1 MEQGRLFL
9 AIAISIG
16 VFLLWELVF
25 VDRKAV
31 QQPEEALPKAKIV
44 EQKTKTETPFIK
56 ASDAVIPDQVLLKK
70 DDVVGASELPRTI
83 TINSPLYSVQISEKG
98 AVFKSF
104 VLKDYREEVEKGA
117 PFKEL
122 ISKDLSG
129 GTLRSGFAG
138 NRLPGMQDARFQA
151 AAEGETVDIF
161 GKSEEISFSW
171 ASPHGITVEKR
182 FHFSPETHVIG
193 LTILIKNGS
202 NQTFQDSLVLSL
214 VNTTPEK
221 TRTYGFEGP
230 SALINNKLEQIKV
243 KKIKDK
249 SEYTGKIGWIAIED
263 RYFMSAIIPKTSLE
277 ARMRLVLNPDN
288 LLENQ
293 LVQPPSMVAPGT
305 QQVYQFN
312 LFWGPKSLKLLSK
325 LGDDLDKA
333 IYFGWFDIIA
343 KPCLWFM
350 NFIYG
355 FIPNYGVAIII
366 LTIFTKVLLWPLG
379 SKSYKSMNEMKKVQP
394 LMAEIRE
401 KYKDDK
407 KKMNA
412 EIMGLYKIY
421 KINPMGG
428 CLPMIVQIPV
438 FFALYRMLYE
448 AIELRHA
455 PFLLWINDLSAPD
468 RLFRFDFSIPF
479 MQPPYGIPVLTLV
492 MGATMLLQQKMSPP
506 PGDPAQAKMMMF
518 MPIIFTFI
526 FINFSSG
533 LVLYWLINNILSIGQ
548 QYYIS
553 KKKA

>member
-9 AIAISIG
+9 AIALSIV
-16 VFLLWELVF
+16 VFLLWEFVF
-25 VDRKAV
+25 VDRKAI
-31 QQPEEALPKAKIV
+31 QKPEEDLRKPTIT
-44 EQKTKTETPFIK
+44 EQETTKETPLIK
-56 ASDAVIPDQVLLKK
+56 ESDTVIQDQRLLKK
-70 DDVVGASELPRTI
+70 DDDTGTPELPRTI
-83 TINSPLYSVQISEKG
+83 TVNSPLYKVQISEKG

-104 VLKDYREEVEKGA
+104 LLKDYRERVENDA

-122 ISKDLSG
+122 ISKDLFG
-129 GTLRSGFAG
+129 GTLRTSFAD
-138 NRLPGMQDARFQA
+138 NRLPGIEDARFKSSV
-151 AAEGETVDIF
+151 EDKTVDIS

-171 ASPHGITVEKR
+171 ASPQGITVEKR
-182 FHFSPETHVIG
+182 FHFSPETYVIG
-193 LTILIKNGS
+193 LNILVKNGS
-202 NQTFQDSLVLSL
+202 NQTFKDSLVLSL
-214 VNTTPEK
+214 ASTTPEK

-230 SALINNKLEQIKV
+230 SALINNKLEQIKL
-243 KKIKDK
+243 KKIKEK

-263 RYFMSAIIPKTSLE
+263 RYFMSGIISKNTLE

-288 LLENQ
+288 ILKNQ
-293 LVQPPSMVAPGT
+293 LIQPPSVVQAGT
-305 QQVYQFN
+305 QHIYQYS
-312 LFWGPKSLKLLSK
+312 LFWGPKSMKLLSK
-325 LGDDLDKA
+325 LDGDLAKA

-401 KYKDDK
+401 KYKGDK
-407 KKMNA
+407 KKMNE

-455 PFLLWINDLSAPD
+455 PFFLWIDDLSAPD

-533 LVLYWLINNILSIGQ
+533 LVLYWLVNNILSIGQ

-553 KKKA
+553 KKKT

>member
-31 QQPEEALPKAKIV
+31 QQPEEELPKAKIA
-44 EQKTKTETPFIK
+44 EQKTTKETPFIK

-70 DDVVGASELPRTI
+70 DDIVGVPELPRTI
-83 TINSPLYSVQISEKG
+83 TINSPLYRVQISEKG

-104 VLKDYREEVEKGA
+104 VLKDYRAKVEKDA

-122 ISKDLSG
+122 ISKDLSR
-129 GTLRSGFAG
+129 GTLRTGFAG
-138 NRLPGMQDARFQA
+138 NRLPGMKDARFQA
-151 AAEGETVDIF
+151 VAEAETVDIF

-182 FHFSPETHVIG
+182 FHFSAETYLIG
-193 LTILIKNGS
+193 LTVVIKNGS

-214 VNTTPEK
+214 ANTTPEK

-249 SEYTGKIGWIAIED
+249 SEYIGKIGWIAIED

-288 LLENQ
+288 ILENQ
-293 LVQPPSMVAPGT
+293 LVQPPSVVEPGT
-305 QQVYQFN
+305 QQISHYN
-312 LFWGPKSLKLLSK
+312 LYWGPKSLKLLSK
-325 LGDDLDKA
+325 LGGDLDKA
-333 IYFGWFDIIA
+333 IYFGWFDFIA

-407 KKMNA
+407 KKMNE

-533 LVLYWLINNILSIGQ
+533 LVLYWLINNVLSIGQ

>member
-31 QQPEEALPKAKIV
+31 QQPEEELPKAKIA
-44 EQKTKTETPFIK
+44 EQKTTTETPFIK

-70 DDVVGASELPRTI
+70 DDIVGVSELPRTI
-83 TINSPLYSVQISEKG
+83 TINSPLYRVQISEKG

-104 VLKDYREEVEKGA
+104 VLKDYRAKVEKDA

-129 GTLRSGFAG
+129 GTLRTGFAG
-138 NRLPGMQDARFQA
+138 NRLPGMKDARFQA

-182 FHFSPETHVIG
+182 FHFSAETYLIG
-193 LTILIKNGS
+193 LTVVIKNGS

-214 VNTTPEK
+214 ANTTPEK

-249 SEYTGKIGWIAIED
+249 SEYIGKIGWIAIED

-288 LLENQ
+288 ILENQ
-293 LVQPPSMVAPGT
+293 LVQPPSVVEPGT
-305 QQVYQFN
+305 QQISHYN
-312 LFWGPKSLKLLSK
+312 LYWGPKSLKLLSK

-407 KKMNA
+407 KKMNT

-468 RLFRFDFSIPF
+468 RLFRFDFSVPF

-533 LVLYWLINNILSIGQ
+533 LVLYWLINNVLSIGQ

>member
-31 QQPEEALPKAKIV
+31 QQPEEELPKAKIA
-44 EQKTKTETPFIK
+44 EQKTTKETPFIK

-70 DDVVGASELPRTI
+70 DDIVGVPELPRTI
-83 TINSPLYSVQISEKG
+83 TINSPLYRVQISEKG

-104 VLKDYREEVEKGA
+104 VLKDYRAKVEKDA

-122 ISKDLSG
+122 ISKDLSR
-129 GTLRSGFAG
+129 GTLRTGFAG
-138 NRLPGMQDARFQA
+138 NRLPGMKDARFQA

-182 FHFSPETHVIG
+182 FHFSAETYLIG
-193 LTILIKNGS
+193 LTVVIKNGS

-214 VNTTPEK
+214 ANTTPEK

-249 SEYTGKIGWIAIED
+249 SEYIGKIGWIAIED

-288 LLENQ
+288 ILENQ
-293 LVQPPSMVAPGT
+293 LVQPPSVVEPGT
-305 QQVYQFN
+305 QQIYHYN
-312 LFWGPKSLKLLSK
+312 LYWGPKSLKLLSK

-407 KKMNA
+407 KKMNT

-468 RLFRFDFSIPF
+468 RLFRFDFSVPF

-533 LVLYWLINNILSIGQ
+533 LVLYWLINNVLSIGQ